1 MSHLENCYVA
11 LRHQRRD
18 HLLKERRT
26 SMSGGGSLNRQLARK
41 WTNLLRCQLSVLMF
55 NNQDFPGRL
64 QCFRNGGSADAK
76 ALGDSG
82 LTNSLNQFW
91 QWRLFHV
98 VASANIV
105 RPNINRRLVFK
116 QHRRLPQ

>member
-1 MSHLENCYVA
+1 MSHLEICYVA

-18 HLLKERRT
+18 HLLKERRVGI
-26 SMSGGGSLNRQLARK
+26 SGGSSLNWKLARK

-55 NNQDFPGRL
+55 NDQDFPSRFQG
-64 QCFRNGGSADAK
+64 FGNGWSAYTK

-82 LTNSLNQFW
+82 LTDTLNQFW

-98 VASANIV
+98 IASANLV
-105 RPNINRRLVFK
+105 RPNINRRLAF
-116 QHRRLPQ
+116 